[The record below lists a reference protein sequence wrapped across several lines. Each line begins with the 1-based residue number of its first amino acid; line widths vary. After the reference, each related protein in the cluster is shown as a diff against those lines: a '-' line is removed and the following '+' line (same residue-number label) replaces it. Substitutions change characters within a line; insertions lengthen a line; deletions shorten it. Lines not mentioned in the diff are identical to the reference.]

1 MHIDASRR
9 LEMEFTKIS
18 GTDIE
23 SSRIGLGCW
32 AIGGWLWGG
41 SEERESIDT
50 IISALERGITLIDTA
65 AIYGFGRSEEIVGK
79 AITEYGNRENIV
91 LATKAGLDWTS
102 GKVYRNST
110 RDRIMK
116 EVEDSLTRLQTD
128 YIDIYQIHW
137 PDYDTPIEETAKAM
151 NELFEKGTIKAIGVS
166 NYSPEQMDVFRKN
179 SPLHT
184 SQPPYNLFER
194 GIEEDIVPYC
204 DDNKVTMLLYGAICR
219 GLLSGRM
226 KADTKFEGDDIR
238 KVDPKF
244 SEPRFAQY
252 LKAVDLLDKYAQ
264 ERYGKR
270 VIHLAVRW
278 VLDKAPSHIALWG
291 ARRPSQLDP
300 VGDIMGWSLKKEDFE
315 AIDKILE
322 ETVKDPVGPEFMAPP
337 EHRAA

>member
-1 MHIDASRR
+1 
-9 LEMEFTKIS
+9 MEHTKIS
-18 GTDIE
+18 GTNIE

-41 SEERESIDT
+41 SEERESINT
-50 IISALERGITLIDTA
+50 IISALEKGITLIDTA
-65 AIYGFGRSEEIVGK
+65 AIYGSGRSEEIVGK
-79 AITEYGNRENIV
+79 AMAEYGNREKIV

-116 EVEDSLTRLQTD
+116 EAEDSLERLQTD

-151 NELFEKGTIKAIGVS
+151 NELFEKGVIKAIGVS
-166 NYSPEQMDVFRKN
+166 NFSTEQMDIFRKN
-179 SPLHT
+179 APLHT

-194 GIEEDIVPYC
+194 GIEKDIFPYC
-204 DDNKVTMLLYGAICR
+204 DKNNITMLLYGAICR

-226 KADTKFEGDDIR
+226 KPDTKFEGDDIR
-238 KVDPKF
+238 KADPKF
-244 SEPRFAQY
+244 REPRFEQY
-252 LKAVDLLDKYAQ
+252 LKAVSLLDEYAKKH
-264 ERYGKR
+264 YGKR

-278 VLDKAPSHIALWG
+278 VLDTAPAHIALWG

-300 VGDIMGWSLKKEDFE
+300 MDGIMGWSLKKEDFE
-315 AIDKILE
+315 AIDRIVE
-322 ETVKDPVGPEFMAPP
+322 ETVTDPVGPEFMAPP

>member
-1 MHIDASRR
+1 
-9 LEMEFTKIS
+9 MEYTKIS
-18 GTDIE
+18 GTNIE

-50 IISALERGITLIDTA
+50 IISALEKGITLIDTA
-65 AIYGFGRSEEIVGK
+65 AIYGSGRSEEIVGK
-79 AITEYGNRENIV
+79 AMAEYGNRGRVV

-116 EVEDSLTRLQTD
+116 EAEDSLMRLQTD

-151 NELFEKGTIKAIGVS
+151 NELFEKGVIKAIGVS
-166 NYSPEQMDVFRKN
+166 NFSTEQMDVFRKN

-194 GIEEDIVPYC
+194 GIDKDIFPYC
-204 DDNKVTMLLYGAICR
+204 DKNNITMLLYGAICR

-226 KADTKFEGDDIR
+226 KPDTKFEGDDIR
-238 KVDPKF
+238 KADPKF
-244 SEPRFAQY
+244 KEPRFEQY
-252 LKAVDLLDKYAQ
+252 LKAVSLLDEYAQ
-264 ERYGKR
+264 KHYGKR

-278 VLDKAPSHIALWG
+278 VLDTAPAHIALWG

-300 VGDIMGWSLKKEDFE
+300 LDGIMGWTLKKEDFE
-315 AIDKILE
+315 AIDRIVE
-322 ETVKDPVGPEFMAPP
+322 EAVTDPVGPEFMAPP

>member
-194 GIEEDIVPYC
+194 GIEEDIAPYC
-204 DDNKVTMLLYGAICR
+204 DDNKITMLLYGAICR

-226 KADTKFEGDDIR
+226 KPDTKFEGDDIR
-238 KVDPKF
+238 KADPKF
-244 SEPRFAQY
+244 GEPRFAQY

-264 ERYGKR
+264 EHYGKR
-270 VIHLAVRW
+270 IIHLAVRW
-278 VLDKAPSHIALWG
+278 VLDKEPSHIALWG

-300 VGDIMGWSLKKEDFE
+300 VGDIMGWSLGKGDFE

>member
-1 MHIDASRR
+1 
-9 LEMEFTKIS
+9 MEFTKIS

-79 AITEYGNRENIV
+79 AIAEYGNRGKIV

-194 GIEEDIVPYC
+194 GIEEDIAPYC
-204 DDNKVTMLLYGAICR
+204 DDNKITMLLYGAICR

-226 KADTKFEGDDIR
+226 KPDTKFEGDDIR
-238 KVDPKF
+238 KADPKF

-264 ERYGKR
+264 EHYGKR

-278 VLDKAPSHIALWG
+278 VLDKEPSHIALWG

-300 VGDIMGWSLKKEDFE
+300 VGDIMGWSLNKEDFE

-322 ETVKDPVGPEFMAPP
+322 EIIKDPVGPEFMAPP

>member
-1 MHIDASRR
+1 
-9 LEMEFTKIS
+9 MEFTKIS

-50 IISALERGITLIDTA
+50 IISALDRGITLIDTA

-79 AITEYGNRENIV
+79 AIAEYGNRGKII

-116 EVEDSLTRLQTD
+116 EVEDSLTRLRTD

-151 NELFEKGTIKAIGVS
+151 NELFERGVIKAIGVS

-194 GIEEDIVPYC
+194 GIEEDILPYC
-204 DDNKVTMLLYGAICR
+204 DGNKITMLLYGAICR

-226 KADTKFEGDDIR
+226 NKDTQFEGDDIR
-238 KVDPKF
+238 KADPKF
-244 SEPRFAQY
+244 GEPRFAQY
-252 LKAVDLLDKYAQ
+252 LEAVSLLDEYA
-264 ERYGKR
+264 RKHYGKR

-300 VGDIMGWSLKKEDFE
+300 VGDITGWSLKNEDFE
-315 AIDKILE
+315 AIDRILE
-322 ETVKDPVGPEFMAPP
+322 EAISEPVGPEFMAPP
-337 EHRAA
+337 EHGPA

>member
-1 MHIDASRR
+1 
-9 LEMEFTKIS
+9 MEYTRIS
-18 GTDIE
+18 GTNIE
-23 SSRIGLGCW
+23 SSRIGLGSW

-50 IISALERGITLIDTA
+50 IIAALERGITLIDTA
-65 AIYGFGRSEEIVGK
+65 PVYGSGRSEEIVGK
-79 AITEYGNRENIV
+79 AVAEYGNREKIV

-116 EVEDSLTRLQTD
+116 EVEDSLERLQTD

-151 NELFEKGTIKAIGVS
+151 NELFEKGVIKAIGVS
-166 NYSPEQMDVFRKN
+166 NYSTEQMDVFRKN

-194 GIEEDIVPYC
+194 GIDDDIFPYC
-204 DDNKVTMLLYGAICR
+204 DHNKITMLLYGAICR

-226 KADTKFEGDDIR
+226 KPDTRFEGDDIR
-238 KVDPKF
+238 KADPKF
-244 SEPRFAQY
+244 REPRFEQY
-252 LKAVDLLDKYAQ
+252 LKAVSLLDEYAQ
-264 ERYGKR
+264 KHFGKR

-278 VLDKAPSHIALWG
+278 VLDTAPAHIALWG

-300 VGDIMGWSLKKEDFE
+300 VDGIMGWSLKKEDFE
-315 AIDKILE
+315 AIDRILE
-322 ETVKDPVGPEFMAPP
+322 ETIKDPAGPEFMAPP

>member
-1 MHIDASRR
+1 
-9 LEMEFTKIS
+9 MEFTKIS

-41 SEERESIDT
+41 SEERESMDT
-50 IISALERGITLIDTA
+50 IISALDRGITLIDTA

-79 AITEYGNRENIV
+79 AITEYGNRGKIV

-116 EVEDSLTRLQTD
+116 EVEDSLRRLRTD

-137 PDYDTPIEETAKAM
+137 PDYDTPIEETARAM
-151 NELFEKGTIKAIGVS
+151 NELFERGTIKAIGVS
-166 NYSPEQMDVFRKN
+166 NYSPEQMGIFRKN

-194 GIEEDIVPYC
+194 DIEKDIFSYC
-204 DDNKVTMLLYGAICR
+204 DDSNITMLLYGAICR

-226 KADTKFEGDDIR
+226 KADTEFEGDDIR
-238 KVDPKF
+238 KADPKF

-252 LKAVDLLDKYAQ
+252 LKAVGLLDEYAQ
-264 ERYGKR
+264 KHYGKR

-300 VGDIMGWSLKKEDFE
+300 VGDIMGWTLKKEDFE

-322 ETVKDPVGPEFMAPP
+322 ETIKDPVGPEFMAPP

>member
-1 MHIDASRR
+1 
-9 LEMEFTKIS
+9 MEFTKIS

-79 AITEYGNRENIV
+79 AIAEYGSRGKIV

-194 GIEEDIVPYC
+194 GIEEDIAPYC
-204 DDNKVTMLLYGAICR
+204 DDNKITMLLYGAICR

-226 KADTKFEGDDIR
+226 KPDTKFEGDDIR
-238 KVDPKF
+238 KADPKF

-264 ERYGKR
+264 EHYGKR

-278 VLDKAPSHIALWG
+278 VLDKEPSHIALWG

-300 VGDIMGWSLKKEDFE
+300 VGDIMGWSLNKEDFE

-322 ETVKDPVGPEFMAPP
+322 EIIKDPVGPEFMAPP

>member
-1 MHIDASRR
+1 
-9 LEMEFTKIS
+9 MEFTKIS

-116 EVEDSLTRLQTD
+116 EVEDSLVRLRTD

-151 NELFEKGTIKAIGVS
+151 NELFEKGIIKAIGVS
-166 NYSPEQMDVFRKN
+166 NYSTEQMDVFRKN
-179 SPLHT
+179 APLHT

-194 GIEEDIVPYC
+194 GIDDGIFPYC
-204 DDNKVTMLLYGAICR
+204 DDNGITMLLYGAICR

-226 KADTKFEGDDIR
+226 NKDTKFEGDDIR
-238 KVDPKF
+238 KADPKF
-244 SEPRFAQY
+244 REPRFEQY
-252 LKAVDLLDKYAQ
+252 LRAVSLLDEYAQ
-264 ERYGKR
+264 KHFGKR

-278 VLDKAPSHIALWG
+278 VLDTAPAHIALWG

-300 VGDIMGWSLKKEDFE
+300 VDGIMGWSLKKEDFE
-315 AIDKILE
+315 AIDRILE
-322 ETVKDPVGPEFMAPP
+322 EAIKDPAGPEFMAPP

>member
-1 MHIDASRR
+1 
-9 LEMEFTKIS
+9 MEFTKIS

-116 EVEDSLTRLQTD
+116 EIEDSLTPLQTD

-137 PDYDTPIEETAKAM
+137 PDYDTPIEETARAM

-194 GIEEDIVPYC
+194 GIEEDIAPYC
-204 DDNKVTMLLYGAICR
+204 DDNKITMLLYGAICR

-226 KADTKFEGDDIR
+226 KPDTKFEGDDIR
-238 KVDPKF
+238 KADPKF
-244 SEPRFAQY
+244 GEPRFAQY

-264 ERYGKR
+264 EHYGKR
-270 VIHLAVRW
+270 IIHLAVRW
-278 VLDKAPSHIALWG
+278 VLDKAPFHIALWG

-300 VGDIMGWSLKKEDFE
+300 VGDIMGWSLGKEDFE

>member
-1 MHIDASRR
+1 
-9 LEMEFTKIS
+9 MEYTKIS
-18 GTDIE
+18 GTNIE

-65 AIYGFGRSEEIVGK
+65 PIYGSGLSEEIVGK
-79 AITEYGNRENIV
+79 AMAEYGNREKII

-110 RDRIMK
+110 RERIMR
-116 EVEDSLTRLQTD
+116 EAEDSLVRLRTD

-137 PDYDTPIEETAKAM
+137 PDYDTPIEETAKTM
-151 NELFEKGTIKAIGVS
+151 NELFEKGVIKAIGVS
-166 NYSPEQMDVFRKN
+166 NYSTEQMDIFRKN
-179 SPLHT
+179 APLHT

-194 GIEEDIVPYC
+194 GIDEYIFPYC
-204 DDNKVTMLLYGAICR
+204 DDNKITMLLYGAICR

-226 KADTKFEGDDIR
+226 KPDTKFEGDDIR
-238 KVDPKF
+238 KADPKF
-244 SEPRFAQY
+244 REPRFEQY
-252 LKAVDLLDKYAQ
+252 LKAVSLLDEYAQ
-264 ERYGKR
+264 KHFGKR

-278 VLDKAPSHIALWG
+278 VLDKAPAHIALWG

-300 VGDIMGWSLKKEDFE
+300 VDGIMGWSLKKEDFD
-315 AIDKILE
+315 AIDRIVE
-322 ETVKDPVGPEFMAPP
+322 EAVTDPVGPEFMAPP
-337 EHRAA
+337 KHRAA

>member
-1 MHIDASRR
+1 
-9 LEMEFTKIS
+9 MEFTKIS

-79 AITEYGNRENIV
+79 AIAEYGNRGKIV

-194 GIEEDIVPYC
+194 GIEEDIAPYC
-204 DDNKVTMLLYGAICR
+204 DDNKITMLLYGAICR

-226 KADTKFEGDDIR
+226 KPDTKFEGDDIR
-238 KVDPKF
+238 KADPKF

-264 ERYGKR
+264 EHYGKR

-278 VLDKAPSHIALWG
+278 VLDKEPSHIALWG

-300 VGDIMGWSLKKEDFE
+300 VGDIMGWSLGKEDFE

-322 ETVKDPVGPEFMAPP
+322 EIIKDPVGPEFMAPP